1 MAAHAGATDC
11 DAAADDDDD
20 DDDDEGKHGCA
31 RDDHRARDG
40 DDDGARARARDARD
54 EERFERTLAAV
65 ARVRCGGRRRTPRG
79 DEIAGD
85 ER

>member
-1 MAAHAGATDC
+1 MAAHARATDC

-20 DDDDEGKHGCA
+20 DDEAKHGCA
-31 RDDHRARDG
+31 RDDHRARDS
-40 DDDGARARARDARD
+40 DDGARARARDARD
-54 EERFERTLAAV
+54 EELFERTLAAV
-65 ARVRCGGRRRTPRG
+65 ARVRCGRRRTPRG